1 MGTEVEG
8 ISGEYVRPGQ
18 VNPLQAYQRHIVSE
32 HLVDR
37 HPYLEDIR
45 GHLKADNVSVAFGN
59 RQFPRL
65 IEQLKSPDMAA
76 EKLAEALRTICDLV
90 PNQESKCQS
99 ISADVVA
106 AAADLLTHEDTAVK
120 REAAKTIAAV
130 ALLLNGRSRMPT
142 LSTGSA
148 VPKLSRLLL
157 TCNDE
162 GVKANVAEAFN
173 AICIFRDGC
182 QQVVDQ
188 GAVKAMASYL
198 CVVLPEQPQSQLLAL
213 CFLNLL
219 KALSQVTMYAKN
231 GLRDLIGCGLIGK
244 LCVFLHRVPP
254 GQGIPVVTPEQSTET
269 VRQALR
275 VIWHIG
281 NDMYGRQEAL
291 KAKGVEVITAFLRD
305 QDSKVREGAVC
316 ALNVLS
322 LEIPGKKDI
331 LEHSTVPLAE
341 LLHSDRETQYLTET
355 CVQLCRSAS
364 EFPAFRYTFAKHVLK
379 SIWLLEKVYGVT
391 SIAAVYGLILD
402 EDPNIRLQAVHA
414 TLYFLSKQPPARGD
428 EIRVP
433 PICPLERMT
442 NPPMFAIEECT
453 GILHNLL
460 FLLAALM
467 PQDAQG
473 PALDCLELLTT
484 QTKAQHELLEI
495 LLSGERPIEAS
506 LRTVVRE
513 MCNKQIKPA
522 AAPEA
527 PQAAAQAS
535 TEGPCDVEKFKY
547 SAPGESLNL
556 EKKENCAGSNLGN
569 GAFQWTR
576 TEKEYLVAGTYSTG
590 KGCVELTIT
599 SVTHMPQGD
608 PDCTEMDILGQGL
621 VVAAFG
627 EGLGEDV
634 LEIGASDQW
643 PEMSVQLQRER

>member
-1 MGTEVEG
+1 MTELEIG
-8 ISGEYVRPGQ
+8 GGDYVRPGQ

-45 GHLKADNVSVAFGN
+45 GHLKADDVSVAFGN

-65 IEQLKSPDMAA
+65 IEQLKSTDISA

-90 PNQESKCQS
+90 PNQESKCQAVA
-99 ISADVVA
+99 ADVVA

-130 ALLLNGRSRMPT
+130 ALMLNGRSRMPT
-142 LSTGSA
+142 LNAGPA

-213 CFLNLL
+213 CFLSLL
-219 KALSQVTMYAKN
+219 KALSQVTMYANN

-244 LCVFLHRVPP
+244 LCVFLSRVPP

-281 NDMYGRQEAL
+281 NDMHGRQEAL
-291 KAKGVEVITAFLRD
+291 KAKGVEVITAFLND
-305 QDSKVREGAVC
+305 QDAKVREGAVC

-331 LEHSTVPLAE
+331 LAHSVVPLAE
-341 LLHSDRETQYLTET
+341 LLHSERETQYLTET
-355 CVQLCRSAS
+355 CVQLCRCAS
-364 EFPAFRYTFAKHVLK
+364 ELPAFRFTFAKHVLE

-391 SIAAVYGLILD
+391 SIAAVYGLIAD
-402 EDPNIRLQAVHA
+402 EDPNIRVLAVLA
-414 TLYFLSKQPPARGD
+414 TRHFLTKMPPARGD

-433 PICPLERMT
+433 PVCPLERIDS
-442 NPPMFAIEECT
+442 PSMFAFEECT

-460 FLLAALM
+460 FLLGELM

-473 PALDCLELLTT
+473 VALDCLEVLTAEV
-484 QTKAQHELLEI
+484 KAQQELLEI
-495 LLSGERPIEAS
+495 LQSGERPVAAGLLQIVEGMCHKEAKPTES
-506 LRTVVRE
+506 TPVP
-513 MCNKQIKPA
+513 QAPA
-522 AAPEA
+522 APD
-527 PQAAAQAS
+527 
-535 TEGPCDVEKFKY
+535 GPCAEEVVAYRAD
-547 SAPGESLNL
+547 GELLSFT
-556 EKKENCAGSNLGN
+556 KQENCSGSTLGN
-569 GAFQWTR
+569 GVFEWNRQ
-576 TEKEYLVAGTYSTG
+576 EEYLVSGSYSTG
-590 KGCVELTIT
+590 DGCLELIIGAMHGR
-599 SVTHMPQGD
+599 SEGQED
-608 PDCTEMDILGQGL
+608 FQEMEIAGTGL
-621 VVAAFG
+621 IVAG
-627 EGLGEDV
+627 IVQGEDV
-634 LEIGASDQW
+634 LEIGPSDQW
-643 PEMSVQLQRER
+643 PDAQPIQFQKDH

>member
-1 MGTEVEG
+1 LGSGKRQFPLLLVSHQLGGMTELEY
-8 ISGEYVRPGQ
+8 SGGDYVRPGQ

-45 GHLKADNVSVAFGN
+45 GHLKADDVSVAFGG

-65 IEQLKSPDMAA
+65 IEQLKSPDISA

-90 PNQESKCQS
+90 PNQESKCQAV
-99 ISADVVA
+99 SADVVS

-130 ALLLNGRSRMPT
+130 ALLLNGRSRMPA
-142 LSTGSA
+142 LNAGPA

-188 GAVKAMASYL
+188 GAVKAIASYL

-219 KALSQVTMYAKN
+219 KALSQVTMYANN
-231 GLRDLIGCGLIGK
+231 GLRDLLGCGLIGK
-244 LCVFLHRVPP
+244 LCVFLSRVPP
-254 GQGIPVVTPEQSTET
+254 GQGIPVVSPEQSTET

-281 NDMYGRQEAL
+281 NDMHGRVEAL
-291 KAKGVEVITAFLRD
+291 KAKGVEVVTAFLAD

-322 LEIPGKKDI
+322 LEIAGKKDI
-331 LEHSTVPLAE
+331 LQHSTVPLAE
-341 LLHSDRETQYLTET
+341 LLHSEGETQYLTET
-355 CVQLCRSAS
+355 CVQLCRCAS
-364 EFPAFRYTFAKHVLK
+364 ELPAFRFTFAKHVLK

-391 SIAAVYGLILD
+391 SIAAVYGLLAD
-402 EDPNIRLQAVHA
+402 EDPNIRILAVHA
-414 TLYFLSKQPPARGD
+414 TRHFLTKLPPARGD

-433 PICPLERMT
+433 PVCPLERIDQ
-442 NPPMFAIEECT
+442 PAMFAIEECT

-460 FLLAALM
+460 FLLGEDM
-467 PQDAQG
+467 PRDAQG
-473 PALDCLELLTT
+473 PALDCLEVLTEEL
-484 QTKAQHELLEI
+484 KAQEELLEV
-495 LLSGERPIEAS
+495 LKSGERPVAAS
-506 LRTVVRE
+506 LQQAVEAMCHKKIEHIWGSTSAGGART
-513 MCNKQIKPA
+513 CI
-522 AAPEA
+522 
-527 PQAAAQAS
+527 
-535 TEGPCDVEKFKY
+535 
-547 SAPGESLNL
+547 
-556 EKKENCAGSNLGN
+556 
-569 GAFQWTR
+569 R
-576 TEKEYLVAGTYSTG
+576 TL
-590 KGCVELTIT
+590 
-599 SVTHMPQGD
+599 
-608 PDCTEMDILGQGL
+608 
-621 VVAAFG
+621 
-627 EGLGEDV
+627 
-634 LEIGASDQW
+634 
-643 PEMSVQLQRER
+643 